1 MKQLAIIVVCIQM
14 AISATS
20 CDQENKNVPLDF
32 VRSMWNVSA
41 NTKGRIQAETWYKD
55 VGNEA
60 GNAHVYMIHKN
71 GGDWWHRDVK
81 KKYPQHVED
90 CVQMFAKDY
99 AVERLLKQDS
109 IFVNDY
115 NKWAFFVDKK
125 HLKGQPN
132 YGDDFFQLDKDE
144 NSYLPSEAEI
154 QKIKKKLDYYE
165 KPNITLE
172 VILYEQKAGSKQWV
186 EIDRRK
192 YRTDQEGNRIYP
204 KGEHWESDFIDQKL
218 KESNTHSPRR

>member
-1 MKQLAIIVVCIQM
+1 MKRRVMLLLCSTVLCL
-14 AISATS
+14 ISYAQKKKTKYAPINFTKYAWNMS
-20 CDQENKNVPLDF
+20 VNREGTVQGEVSLDDLGNK
-32 VRSMWNVSA
+32 S
-41 NTKGRIQAETWYKD
+41 
-55 VGNEA
+55 
-60 GNAHVYMIHKN
+60 GNARIYLVHKN
-71 GGDWWHRDVK
+71 GGNWWYKEAK
-81 KKYPQHVED
+81 KKLPN
-90 CVQMFAKDY
+90 FY
-99 AVERLLKQDS
+99 ANYLLVNSEFRDTS
-109 IFVNDY
+109 ILDDY

-154 QKIKKKLDYYE
+154 QKIKEKLDYYE

-172 VILYEQKAGSKQWV
+172 IILYEQKAGSKQWV

>member
-1 MKQLAIIVVCIQM
+1 M
-14 AISATS
+14 
-20 CDQENKNVPLDF
+20 LD
-32 VRSMWNVSA
+32 
-41 NTKGRIQAETWYKD
+41 
-55 VGNEA
+55 
-60 GNAHVYMIHKN
+60 
-71 GGDWWHRDVK
+71 
-81 KKYPQHVED
+81 
-90 CVQMFAKDY
+90 
-99 AVERLLKQDS
+99 
-109 IFVNDY
+109 DY

-125 HLKGQPN
+125 HIKGQPN

-154 QKIKKKLDYYE
+154 QKIKEKLDYYE

-172 VILYEQKAGSKQWV
+172 VILYEQKAGSKQWI